1 MAGKLKN
8 KYVIG
13 VPREIKTDE
22 YRVAMIPV
30 GVEELTRAGHQ
41 VLIQSGAGQGSGI
54 NDEDYAANGAEIVGA
69 AEDLWRRAHL
79 VVKVKEPLVEE
90 WPLLRPGQIIFTYF
104 HFAADRPLTEA
115 VLQSGITAVAY
126 ETIRDGRGGLPL
138 LTPMSEVAGRM
149 SIQEGAKFLER
160 PFEGRGILLGGVPGV
175 LPANV
180 VILGGG
186 VVGANAAK
194 VAAGLGANVTILDI
208 NLERLRYLDDVMP
221 RNVTTLFSD
230 RHNILDSLSRAD
242 LLIGAVLIPG
252 AKAPFLVRAGDLKR
266 MPRRAVIIDVAI
278 DQGGCVET
286 SRPTTHSKPTYIVE
300 EVVHYCVTNMPGAVG
315 RTSTYALTNVTL
327 PYVLQLANKGFERA
341 VQENA
346 GLAQGVNVRHGQVTN
361 PAVAETFGL
370 TCAPV
375 VA

>member
-1 MAGKLKN
+1 MAGA
-8 KYVIG
+8 KYVVG

-30 GVEELTRAGHQ
+30 GVEELTRAGHR
-41 VLIQSGAGQGSGI
+41 VLIETGAGQGSGI
-54 NDEDYAANGAEIVGA
+54 SDEQYAANGAAIVPEA
-69 AEDLWRRAHL
+69 AAIWGQADL
-79 VVKVKEPLVEE
+79 VVKVKEPLPSE
-90 WPLLRPGQIIFTYF
+90 WPLLRPGQILFTYF
-104 HFAADRPLTEA
+104 HFAADEALTRA
-115 VLQSGITAVAY
+115 VMESGITAVAY
-126 ETIRDGRGGLPL
+126 ETIRDAQGGLPL

-208 NLERLRYLDDVMP
+208 NLDRLRYLDDVMP

-230 RHNILDSLSRAD
+230 RHNILDSLERAD

-252 AKAPFLVRAGDLKR
+252 AKAPYLVRRGDLKR
-266 MPRRAVIIDVAI
+266 MPPRAVIIDVAI

-286 SRPTTHSKPTYIVE
+286 SRPTTHSHPTYIVDD
-300 EVVHYCVTNMPGAVG
+300 VVHYCVTNMPGAVG
-315 RTSTYALTNVTL
+315 RTSTYALTNGTL
-327 PYVLQLANKGFERA
+327 RYVLQLARKGFDRA
-341 VQENA
+341 MREDP
-346 GLAQGVNVRHGQVTN
+346 GLAAGVNVRAGQVTN
-361 PAVAETFGL
+361 PAVAETFQL
-370 TCAPV
+370 PCAEGGG
-375 VA
+375 A